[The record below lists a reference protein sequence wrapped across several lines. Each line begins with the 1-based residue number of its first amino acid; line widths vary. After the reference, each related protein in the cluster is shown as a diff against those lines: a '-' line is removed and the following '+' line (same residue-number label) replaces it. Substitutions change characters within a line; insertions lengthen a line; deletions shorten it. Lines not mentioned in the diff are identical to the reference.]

1 MSSTCAWLD
10 SVRYDVVAKVP
21 VKTSDEEPR
30 RERLKEMMQSLLTGR
45 FNLAFHRETKELTTY
60 VLAVDK
66 KGFKIPLREAG
77 NDMGRNTFNMPGSG
91 RLVGTRVTT
100 GMLAR
105 VLSEQPHRPVEG
117 VSGLQGIF
125 DFTLDCET
133 RHRR

>member
-1 MSSTCAWLD
+1 MSSRCAGLD

-30 RERLKEMMQSLLTGR
+30 RERLKEMMQSLLAGR

-77 NDMGRNTFNMPGSG
+77 NDMGRNTFNMPAAAVWSG
-91 RLVGTRVTT
+91 QESQRACWRECY
-100 GMLAR
+100 R
-105 VLSEQPHRPVEG
+105 SSPIDLSKG
-117 VSGLQGIF
+117 
-125 DFTLDCET
+125 
-133 RHRR
+133 